1 MATIVTRSGK
11 GSPLSIAEGDANFTN
26 LNNDKIELDDISV
39 TTAAGGETAA
49 LSYNNTTG
57 VLTFTPVTTGDLIA
71 EIVEDTTPQLGGNL
85 DVNNNTITT
94 SVTNGSIT
102 IEPNG
107 TGALIVNGEIRNADN
122 TDTTLKALG
131 TGNVVL
137 TGTQVNLSQP
147 ILDFVGG
154 VGKITGT
161 TSIDIVS
168 DTVIV
173 GSSSSSTDTTIQTLG
188 DNSNLKLRGSGT
200 GGIILDDATSIVG
213 DFDIGNHSLTTSTTN
228 GTVSI
233 TNNGTGGTTIFG
245 GSGLSI
251 ATGYLNTGTDTD
263 LTLNP
268 NGSGAVIVNATQA
281 GMVMTDV
288 GSSGYGSITGGTS
301 TGIAITANAG
311 AQAATDSKIAV
322 TSGGG
327 LTLQAG
333 SSSAA
338 TLTGSTVGITGT
350 TTVTGDLTVTGAT
363 DLDLFTNYVHD
374 LQTAT
379 PSGTYTPDPSTGN
392 VIYCI
397 PQGNLTINDFAT
409 AAIEPG
415 QSITIFFDQSSY
427 STSYTLTMGSNFKFP
442 GGTAPTLTGT
452 GNDLLTMTCLDDGS
466 VSGNNVYVA
475 NFVANYQ

>member
-39 TTAAGGETAA
+39 TTAAGAETSS
-49 LSYNNTTG
+49 LSYNNATG

-71 EIVEDTTPQLGGNL
+71 EIVEDLTPQLGGNL
-85 DVNNNTITT
+85 DVNDNTITT

-102 IEPNG
+102 LDPNG
-107 TGALIVNGEIRNADN
+107 TGAIIVTGDISTQTNSDLN
-122 TDTTLKALG
+122 LKANG

-137 TGTQVNLSQP
+137 TGTQVNLAQP
-147 ILDFVGG
+147 ILEFTGG

-161 TSIDIVS
+161 TSIDIIS

-188 DNSNLKLRGSGT
+188 DNSNLKLRGKGT

-245 GSGLSI
+245 GSGLQI
-251 ATGYLNTGTDTD
+251 ATGYLSTATDTD

-268 NGSGAVIVNATQA
+268 NGAGAVIVNATQA
-281 GMVMTDV
+281 GMVITDV
-288 GSSGYGSITGGTS
+288 GSSGYGSITGGSS

-311 AQAATDSKIAV
+311 AQAATDSKIFV

-333 SSSAA
+333 SGSAA

-350 TTVTGDLTVTGAT
+350 TTITGNLTVTGDT
-363 DLDLFTNYVHD
+363 DLDLLTNYVHD
-374 LQTAT
+374 IQTVT
-379 PSGTYTPDPSTGN
+379 PSGTYAPDPSTGN
-392 VIYCI
+392 VIYVI
-397 PQGNLTINDFAT
+397 PQANLTINDFAS

-415 QSITIFFDQSSY
+415 QSITLFIDQSSY
-427 STSYTLTMGSNFKFP
+427 STSYTLTLGSNFLLP
-442 GGTAPTLTGT
+442 GGTAPTLTAT
-452 GNDLLTMTCLDDGS
+452 GNDLLTMTCLDDGTT
-466 VSGNNVYVA
+466 SGGNIYMA
-475 NFVANYQ
+475 NFVADYQ